1 MNLFKTISLLSIILV
16 TLILIFFIFTLQIK
30 INQNERFYRL
40 DLNGNGFPDVAELDY
55 DDSENFRNWFTSI
68 ILNVVVN
75 HSTILPESYSDC
87 AGLVR
92 YAYKEALKKH
102 DPIWIEQ
109 SSYKGIVFEDVQNYN
124 YPNVPALKQF
134 LFKINNNKYSYDE
147 ISADFSV
154 FASARHIL
162 EYNTVFVSKDI
173 YAAKSGDVIGFFHP
187 EDPEFPYHIMVYLR
201 NNTESYILYHTGPVD
216 ERGGELRIVRLEDMF
231 FADPSWLPSYQNK
244 YFMGVF
250 RFKILSY

>member
-1 MNLFKTISLLSIILV
+1 M
-16 TLILIFFIFTLQIK
+16 
-30 INQNERFYRL
+30 
-40 DLNGNGFPDVAELDY
+40 
-55 DDSENFRNWFTSI
+55 
-68 ILNVVVN
+68 
-75 HSTILPESYSDC
+75 
-87 AGLVR
+87 
-92 YAYKEALKKH
+92 
-102 DPIWIEQ
+102 
-109 SSYKGIVFEDVQNYN
+109 
-124 YPNVPALKQF
+124 
-134 LFKINNNKYSYDE
+134 
-147 ISADFSV
+147 
-154 FASARHIL
+154 L
-162 EYNTVFVSKDI
+162 EYNTVFISKDI